1 MGINRT
7 KYLKILDTLT
17 DALGRSEGQSV
28 DEVKAELRDEGIDV
42 EAALTRLKNVQQ
54 HISMVAKRS
63 VLDTAKEKRLKLVEK
78 GHEFIG
84 MFSDWTRD
92 QIIERIKEL
101 SSPEAGLAYRDL
113 KALGTEEMASIL
125 EDLEMAHRSAME
137 ESDDSEGY

>member
-1 MGINRT
+1 MGTNRK
-7 KYLKILDTLT
+7 KYLKTLDTLT

-63 VLDTAKEKRLKLVEK
+63 VLDTAREKRLKLVEK

-84 MFSDWTRD
+84 KFSDWTRD

-113 KALGTEEMASIL
+113 EAMGTEEMASIL

>member
-7 KYLKILDTLT
+7 KYLKTLDTLT
-17 DALGRSEGQSV
+17 DALGSSEGQSV

-54 HISMVAKRS
+54 HISMEAKRS
-63 VLDTAKEKRLKLVEK
+63 VLDAARERRLKLVEK

-84 MFSDWTRD
+84 RFRDWTRD

-101 SSPEAGLAYRDL
+101 SSPEAGFAYRDL
-113 KALGTEEMASIL
+113 EAMGTEEMTSIL
-125 EDLEMAHRSAME
+125 EDLEMAHRRSME
-137 ESDDSEGY
+137 ESDE

>member
-1 MGINRT
+1 MSINRT
-7 KYLKILDTLT
+7 KYLKTLDTLT

-63 VLDTAKEKRLKLVEK
+63 VLDTAREKRLKLVER

-84 MFSDWTRD
+84 IFSNWTRD

-101 SSPEAGLAYRDL
+101 SSPEAGFAYRDL
-113 KALGTEEMASIL
+113 EALGTEEMASIL

>member
-7 KYLKILDTLT
+7 KYLKTLDTLT

-28 DEVKAELRDEGIDV
+28 DEVKAELRNEGIDV

-63 VLDTAKEKRLKLVEK
+63 VLDTAREKRLKLVEK

-92 QIIERIKEL
+92 QIIERIKGL

-113 KALGTEEMASIL
+113 EALGTEEMASIL

-137 ESDDSEGY
+137 ERDDSE

>member
-7 KYLKILDTLT
+7 KYLKTLDTLT

-42 EAALTRLKNVQQ
+42 EAVLTRLKNVQQ
-54 HISMVAKRS
+54 HISMAAKRS
-63 VLDTAKEKRLKLVEK
+63 VLDSAREKRLKLVEK

-84 MFSDWTRD
+84 RFRDWTRV
-92 QIIERIKEL
+92 QIMKRIKEL
-101 SSPEAGLAYRDL
+101 SEPEAGLAYRDL
-113 KALGTEEMASIL
+113 EAMGTEEMVSIL

-137 ESDDSEGY
+137 ENDDSEGY